1 MNTNTEV
8 GYSTP
13 RDVFLYLLGLVT
25 LIASAVSFGML
36 VYQFIDIKF
45 PDVLRQGYYS
55 LNTNYELIR
64 GALATLVIV
73 FPVFFWTS
81 RVIRKDVVAD
91 PEKRNLRIRRW
102 LLYFTVFVASLVVIG
117 DLITLIRSFLGGE
130 LTTPFILKVLTVL
143 FIAGSALF
151 YYLSELRNRSYP
163 RAVFQGV
170 IIAAV
175 ALAACYGFYTAGSP
189 QNQRLI
195 RFDQQ
200 KTNDLQGI
208 QSYIVYNYW
217 QQKGVLP
224 VSLDVLNDPISNF
237 MVPKDPQTGQPYE
250 YSLTGPRSFQLC
262 ANFNRESIG
271 LPDISRPKMLDGL
284 NSNWDHGVGRVCF
297 DRNIDPALYPVR
309 PK

>member
-8 GYSTP
+8 SYSTP

-25 LIASAVSFGML
+25 LVASAVSFGML

-45 PDVLRQGYYS
+45 PDVLRQGYYG

-91 PEKRNLRIRRW
+91 PEKRNIRIRRW
-102 LLYFTVFVASLVVIG
+102 LLYFTVFVAALVVIG

-151 YYLSELRNRSYP
+151 YYLSELRNRIYP
-163 RAVFQGV
+163 RALFQAV
-170 IIAAV
+170 IIIAV
-175 ALAACYGFYTAGSP
+175 VLAACYGFYTAGSP
-189 QNQRLI
+189 KNQRLI

-200 KTNDLQGI
+200 KTSDLQGI
-208 QSYIVYNYW
+208 QSYLVYNYW
-217 QQKGVLP
+217 QQKGSLP
-224 VSLDVLNDPISNF
+224 ASLDALNDPISNF

-250 YSLTGPRSFQLC
+250 YHLTGPRSFQLC
-262 ANFNRESIG
+262 TTFNRESSG
-271 LPDISRPKMLDGL
+271 LPEISRPKMLDEL
-284 NSNWDHGVGRVCF
+284 NSSWDHGIGRVCF
-297 DRNIDPALYPVR
+297 DRTIDPVLYPVR